1 MKAGALR
8 HKVTIQSKTITTD
21 GSGGPVETWA
31 DFATVHASIEQ
42 LSGREMIA
50 AQAVNSETT
59 GKIRIRY
66 LAGVTADMR
75 VVFGTRLFSI
85 TAPPINPDER
95 NRELIL
101 MVSEGLNEG

>member
-1 MKAGALR
+1 MVAGKLR
-8 HKVTIQSKTITTD
+8 HRVTIQSKSHTVD
-21 GSGGPVETWA
+21 DYGGPVETWA
-31 DFATVHASIEQ
+31 DVATVSASIEP
-42 LSGREMIA
+42 LNGRELIA

-66 LAGVTADMR
+66 IEGITAAHR
-75 VVFGTRLFSI
+75 IVFGSRYYNI
-85 TAPPINPDER
+85 TAPPINFEER